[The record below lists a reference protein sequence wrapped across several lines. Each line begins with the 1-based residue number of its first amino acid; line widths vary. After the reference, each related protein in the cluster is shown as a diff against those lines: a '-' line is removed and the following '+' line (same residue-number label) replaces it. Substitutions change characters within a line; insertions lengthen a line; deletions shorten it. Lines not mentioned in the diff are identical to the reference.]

1 MLPDFVRWSERVFLI
16 ALAVWVIVRI
26 APQLSAHPHLALF
39 LISEL
44 FGVAM
49 ILLQRR
55 GEWATDLYPVLIAFV
70 GTGAAL
76 LVMPGGVQLA
86 SDQVSLAFVLA
97 GGAVSLAAKLF
108 LGRSFGLVAAN
119 RGVKHGGVYR
129 VVRHPMYFGYIL
141 NHIGFLLMFCSVWN
155 LAIYALTWTML
166 YLRTIEEEKFLRRD
180 PLYRDYA
187 ERVRY
192 RLLPGIA

>member
-1 MLPDFVRWSERVFLI
+1 MLPELVRWCERAFLI
-16 ALAVWVIVRI
+16 VLALAVIVRL
-26 APQLSAHPHLALF
+26 APQVTVHPHLALF
-39 LISEL
+39 LVSEL

-55 GEWATDLYPVLIAFV
+55 GEWSSDLYPVLIAFV

-76 LVMPGGVQLA
+76 LVVPTGVRLA
-86 SDQVSLAFVLA
+86 PDEISFAFVLA
-97 GGAVSLAAKLF
+97 GGAISLAAKLF
-108 LGRSFGLVAAN
+108 LGRSFGLIAAN
-119 RGVKHGGVYR
+119 RGVKNGGVYR

-141 NHIGFLLMFCSVWN
+141 NHIGFVLTFCSVWN
-155 LAIYALTWTML
+155 VAVYALTWTMF

-187 ERVRY
+187 EKVRY
-192 RLLPGIA
+192 RLVPGIA